1 MSELKRTQL
10 YDAHVKA
17 GATMV
22 DFGGWEMP
30 IQYPEGIVAEHLYT
44 RSACG
49 LFDVSHMGRLIIEG
63 PERVAFLQHVLS
75 SNVESLG
82 LNQAQ
87 YCIIPAED
95 GSAVD
100 DAYLYRFE
108 EDRFLLVVNASNTD
122 KDLAWFEPIVKNFD
136 CTIRNITGETVSIA
150 VQGPK
155 SEEILK
161 KLAGVDEVTKPA
173 RNNLSTLM
181 MEGRKVLVSRT
192 GYTAEPI
199 GYELFLKN
207 EDAYWMWNRLIELGG
222 KPAGLG
228 ARDTLRMEGMLP
240 LYGDEM
246 GVDEEGKPMPIFAL
260 ALARFAVSFDE
271 AKGNFIGREALLKQS
286 EAAASFRAK
295 NYTPEAME
303 TLRKRV
309 RPIALLDRG
318 VMRHGMGVYR
328 NGEQIGWV
336 TSGTMIPYFKTE
348 GEGENVKLLDETGK
362 RAIGICY
369 IASDVPVNG
378 EVEVDVR
385 GKRLKAVIPSKHIT
399 NNVPPYV
406 VPVIY
411 KAK

>member
-10 YDAHVKA
+10 YDAHVQA
-17 GATMV
+17 GAKMV

-44 RSACG
+44 RSVCG
-49 LFDVSHMGRLIIEG
+49 LFDVSHMGRLLIEG

-75 SNVESLG
+75 SNVLALG

-122 KDLAWFEPIVKNFD
+122 KDLAWFAPIVKNYD
-136 CTIRNITGETVSIA
+136 CTIRNITNETVSIA

-155 SEEILK
+155 SEEIMK
-161 KLAGVDEVTKPA
+161 ILAGVDEVTKPA

-181 MEGRKVLVSRT
+181 IEGRKVLVSRT

-199 GYELFLKN
+199 GYELFLDN
-207 EDAYWMWNRLIELGG
+207 ADAHWMWNRLIELGG

-260 ALARFAVSFDE
+260 ALAKFAVSFDE
-271 AKGNFIGREALLKQS
+271 AKGDFVGREALKKQ
-286 EAAASFRAK
+286 AAAQACFKAK
-295 NYTPEAME
+295 DYNPEAMAA
-303 TLRKRV
+303 LPKRV
-309 RPIALLDRG
+309 RPIALIDRG
-318 VMRHGMGVYR
+318 VMRHGMEIFR

-336 TSGTMIPYFKTE
+336 TSGTSIPYFMTE
-348 GEGENVKLLDETGK
+348 GEGADVKLLPETGK
-362 RAIGICY
+362 RAIGIAY
-369 IASDVPVNG
+369 IRSDVPVNG

-385 GKRLKAVIPSKHIT
+385 GKRLKAVIPSKHII

-406 VPVIY
+406 VPVVY
-411 KAK
+411 KQK

>member
-44 RSACG
+44 RSHCG
-49 LFDVSHMGRLIIEG
+49 LFDVSHMGRLLIEG
-63 PERVAFLQHVLS
+63 PERLAFLQHVLS
-75 SNVESLG
+75 SNALALDV
-82 LNQAQ
+82 NQAQ

-108 EDRFLLVVNASNTD
+108 EDRFLLVVNAANTE
-122 KDLAWFEPIVKNFD
+122 KDLAYFAPIVKNYD
-136 CTIRNITGETVSIA
+136 CTIRNITNETISIA
-150 VQGPK
+150 VQGPD
-155 SEEILK
+155 SEKILK
-161 KLAGVDEVTKPA
+161 ILAGGEEVTKPS
-173 RNNLSTLM
+173 RNSLSTRML
-181 MEGRKVLVSRT
+181 EGHEVRIART
-192 GYTAEPI
+192 DYTAEPI
-199 GYELFLKN
+199 GYELFMKN
-207 EDAYWMWNRLIELGG
+207 EDAMWAWDRLIELGG

-246 GVDEEGKPMPIFAL
+246 GVDEEDKPMPIFAL
-260 ALARFAVSFDE
+260 ALAKFAVSFVPE
-271 AKGNFIGREALLKQS
+271 KGDFVGREALAKQA
-286 EAAASFRAK
+286 EAQASFKAK
-295 NYTPEAME
+295 NYSPEAMAA
-303 TLRKRV
+303 LPKRV
-309 RPIALLDRG
+309 RPIALVDRG
-318 VMRHGMGVYR
+318 VMRHGMAVYR

-336 TSGTMIPYFKTE
+336 TSGTMIPYFMTE
-348 GEGENVKLLDETGK
+348 GEGADVKLLAETGK
-362 RAIGICY
+362 RTIGICY

-385 GKRLKAVIPSKHIT
+385 GKRLKVVIPSKHIT

-406 VPVIY
+406 VPVL
-411 KAK
+411 AKH

>member
-260 ALARFAVSFDE
+260 ALAKFAVSFDE
-271 AKGNFIGREALLKQS
+271 AKGDFVGREALAKQ
-286 EAAASFRAK
+286 AAAQACFKAK
-295 NYTPEAME
+295 DYNPEAMA
-303 TLRKRV
+303 TLSKRV

-318 VMRHGMGVYR
+318 VIRHGMEVYR
-328 NGEQIGWV
+328 NGEMIGWV
-336 TSGTMIPYFKTE
+336 TSGTMIPYFMTE
-348 GEGENVKLLDETGK
+348 GEGADVKLLPETGK

-369 IASDVPVNG
+369 ISSDVPVNG

-385 GKRLKAVIPSKHIT
+385 GKRLKAVIPSKHIS

-411 KAK
+411 QKK

>member
-1 MSELKRTQL
+1 MSELKRTKL
-10 YDAHVKA
+10 YDAHVSA

-44 RSACG
+44 RRCCG
-49 LFDVSHMGRLIIEG
+49 LFDVSHMGRLLIEG
-63 PERVAFLQHVLS
+63 PERLAFLQHVLS
-75 SNVESLG
+75 SNAAALE

-87 YCIIPAED
+87 YCIIPDEN
-95 GSAVD
+95 GVAVD

-108 EDRFLLVVNASNTD
+108 EERYLLVVNAANTE

-136 CTIRNITGETVSIA
+136 CTIKNITGETVSIA
-150 VQGPK
+150 VQGPESENILK
-155 SEEILK
+155 VLSGGEEI
-161 KLAGVDEVTKPA
+161 TKPA
-173 RNNLSTLM
+173 RNNLSTMLL
-181 MEGRKVLVSRT
+181 EGHKVRIART

-207 EDAYWMWNRLIELGG
+207 EDADWMWNRLIELGG

-246 GVDEEGKPMPIFAL
+246 GLDVAGEPMPIFAL

-271 AKGNFIGREALLKQS
+271 AKGDFIGREALKKQS
-286 EAAASFRAK
+286 EAAACFRAK

-303 TLRKRV
+303 TLKKRV
-309 RPIALLDRG
+309 RPIALMDRG
-318 VMRHGMGVYR
+318 VMRHGMPVYR
-328 NGEQIGWV
+328 SGEMIGWV
-336 TSGTMIPYFKTE
+336 TSGTMIPYYMTE
-348 GEGENVKLLDETGK
+348 GEGAELKLLPETGK

-369 IASDVPVNG
+369 ISSDVPVNG

-385 GKRLKAVIPSKHIT
+385 GKRLKAVIPSKHIS

-411 KAK
+411 KQK

>member
-1 MSELKRTQL
+1 MSELKRTLL
-10 YDAHVKA
+10 YEEHVKA

-30 IQYPEGIVAEHLYT
+30 IQYPEGIISEHLYT
-44 RSACG
+44 RSHCG

-75 SNVESLG
+75 SNVLA
-82 LNQAQ
+82 LDINQAQ

-108 EDRFLLVVNASNTD
+108 PDRFLLVVNASNTD
-122 KDLAWFEPIVKNFD
+122 KDLAWFAPIVKNYD
-136 CTIRNITGETVSIA
+136 CTIKNITNETISIA
-150 VQGPK
+150 VQGPD
-155 SEEILK
+155 SEKILK
-161 KLAGVDEVTKPA
+161 TLAGVDEVTKPA

-181 MEGRKVLVSRT
+181 MEGHEVLVSRT

-199 GYELFLKN
+199 GYELFIKN
-207 EDAYWMWNRLIELGG
+207 EDAVWAWNRLIELGG

-246 GVDEEGKPMPIFAL
+246 GVDEAGKPMPIFAL
-260 ALARFAVSFDE
+260 ALAKFAVSFVPE
-271 AKGNFIGREALLKQS
+271 KGDFVGREALTKQA
-286 EAAASFRAK
+286 EAQASFKAK
-295 NYTPEAME
+295 NYSPEAMAA
-303 TLRKRV
+303 LPKRV
-309 RPIALLDRG
+309 RPIALVDRG
-318 VMRHGMGVYR
+318 IMRHGMEVYR
-328 NGEQIGWV
+328 NGEMIGWV
-336 TSGTMIPYFKTE
+336 TSGTMIPYFMTE

-406 VPVIY
+406 VPVL
-411 KAK
+411 AKH

>member
-1 MSELKRTQL
+1 MSELKRTQF
-10 YDAHVKA
+10 YDIHVKA

-44 RSACG
+44 RSVCS
-49 LFDVSHMGRLIIEG
+49 LFDVSHMGRLLIEG
-63 PERVAFLQHVLS
+63 PERLAFLQHVLS
-75 SNVESLG
+75 SNAAALDV
-82 LNQAQ
+82 NQAQ

-108 EDRFLLVVNASNTD
+108 EDRFLLVVNAANTD
-122 KDLAWFEPIVKNFD
+122 KDLAYFAPIVKNYD
-136 CTIRNITGETVSIA
+136 CTIKNITDVTVSIA

-155 SEEILK
+155 SGEMLK
-161 KLAGVDEVTKPA
+161 VLAGGVEVTKPS
-173 RNNLSTLM
+173 RNSLSTMDL
-181 MEGRKVLVSRT
+181 EGHTVRIART

-207 EDAYWMWNRLIELGG
+207 EDAEWAWNRLCELGA

-246 GVDEEGKPMPIFAL
+246 GVDEDGKPMPIFAL
-260 ALARFAVSFDE
+260 ALAKFAVSFDE
-271 AKGNFIGREALLKQS
+271 AKGDFVGREALKKQ
-286 EAAASFRAK
+286 ADAQASFKAK
-295 NYTPEAME
+295 NYSPEAMAA
-303 TLRKRV
+303 LPKRV
-309 RPIALLDRG
+309 RPIALVDRG
-318 VMRHGMGVYR
+318 VMRHGMAVYR

-336 TSGTMIPYFKTE
+336 TSGTMIPYFMTE
-348 GEGENVKLLDETGK
+348 GEGENVRLLPETGK

-369 IASDVPVNG
+369 IASDVPLNG

-385 GKRLKAVIPSKHIT
+385 GKRLKAVIPSKHIS

-406 VPVIY
+406 VPVM
-411 KAK
+411 AKHN

>member
-1 MSELKRTQL
+1 MSELKRTLL
-10 YDAHVKA
+10 YDAHIAA

-30 IQYPEGIVAEHLYT
+30 IQYPEGILAEHLYT
-44 RSACG
+44 RSCCG
-49 LFDVSHMGRLIIEG
+49 LFDVSHMGRLLIEG
-63 PERVAFLQHVLS
+63 PERLAFLQHVLS
-75 SNVESLG
+75 SNAALLDV
-82 LNQAQ
+82 NQAQ

-122 KDLAWFEPIVKNFD
+122 KDLAWFAPIVKNYD
-136 CTIRNITGETVSIA
+136 CTIKNITNETVSIA

-161 KLAGVDEVTKPA
+161 TLAGVDEVTKPA

-181 MEGRKVLVSRT
+181 MEGHKVLVSRT

-207 EDAYWMWNRLIELGG
+207 EDAHWMWNRLIELGG

-271 AKGNFIGREALLKQS
+271 AKGDFVGKEALKQQ
-286 EAAASFRAK
+286 AAAQACFKAK
-295 NYTPEAME
+295 DYNPEAMA
-303 TLRKRV
+303 TLGKRV

-318 VMRHGMGVYR
+318 VIRHGMEVYR
-328 NGEQIGWV
+328 NGEMIGWV
-336 TSGTMIPYFKTE
+336 TSGTVIPYFMTE
-348 GEGENVKLLDETGK
+348 GEGADVKLLPETGK

-369 IASDVPVNG
+369 IKSDVPVNG

-385 GKRLKAVIPSKHIT
+385 GRRLKAVIPSKHIS

-411 KAK
+411 KQK

>member
-1 MSELKRTQL
+1 MSELKRTLL
-10 YDAHVKA
+10 YDAHVAA

-44 RSACG
+44 RSVCG
-49 LFDVSHMGRLIIEG
+49 LFDVSHMGRLLIEG
-63 PERVAFLQHVLS
+63 PDRVAFLQHVLS
-75 SNVESLG
+75 SNVLN
-82 LNQAQ
+82 LDVNQAQ

-122 KDLAWFEPIVKNFD
+122 KDLAWFAPIVKNYD
-136 CTIRNITGETVSIA
+136 CTIRNITGETISIA

-161 KLAGVDEVTKPA
+161 TLAGVDEVTKPA

-181 MEGRKVLVSRT
+181 MEGHKILVSRT

-199 GYELFLKN
+199 GYELFIENK
-207 EDAYWMWNRLIELGG
+207 DALWAWNRLIELGG

-260 ALARFAVSFDE
+260 ALAKFAVSFDE
-271 AKGNFIGREALLKQS
+271 AKGDFVGREALKKQ
-286 EAAASFRAK
+286 AAAQACFKAK
-295 NYTPEAME
+295 DYNPDAMA
-303 TLRKRV
+303 TLPKRV

-336 TSGTMIPYFKTE
+336 TSGTMIPYFMTE
-348 GEGENVKLLDETGK
+348 GEGTDVKLLPETGK

-369 IASDVPVNG
+369 ISSDVPVNG

-385 GKRLKAVIPSKHIT
+385 GKRLKAAIPSKHIT

-411 KAK
+411 KQK

>member
-63 PERVAFLQHVLS
+63 PDRVAFLQHVLS
-75 SNVESLG
+75 SNVENLG

-122 KDLAWFEPIVKNFD
+122 KDLNWFEPIVKNYD
-136 CTIRNITGETVSIA
+136 CTIRNITGETISIA

-161 KLAGVDEVTKPA
+161 TLAGVDEVTKPA

-207 EDAYWMWNRLIELGG
+207 EDAYWMWTRLIELGG

-246 GVDEEGKPMPIFAL
+246 GVDEEGRPMPIFAL
-260 ALARFAVSFDE
+260 TLARFAVSFDE

-286 EAAASFRAK
+286 EAATAFRAK
-295 NYTPEAME
+295 NYTPEAMAA
-303 TLRKRV
+303 LPKRV
-309 RPIALLDRG
+309 RPIALIDRG
-318 VMRHGMGVYR
+318 VMRHGMPVYR

-385 GKRLKAVIPSKHIT
+385 GKRLKAAIPSKHIT

>member
-1 MSELKRTQL
+1 MSELKRTLL
-10 YDAHVKA
+10 YDEHVKA

-30 IQYPEGIVAEHLYT
+30 IQYPEGILAEHLYT
-44 RSACG
+44 RSCCG

-63 PERVAFLQHVLS
+63 PERLAFLQHVLS
-75 SNVESLG
+75 SNAALLDV
-82 LNQAQ
+82 NQAQ

-122 KDLAWFEPIVKNFD
+122 KDLAWFAPIVKNYD
-136 CTIRNITGETVSIA
+136 CTIRNITGETISIA

-199 GYELFLKN
+199 GYELFIENK
-207 EDAYWMWNRLIELGG
+207 DAVWAWNRLIELGG

-260 ALARFAVSFDE
+260 ALAKFAVSFDE
-271 AKGNFIGREALLKQS
+271 AKGDFVGKEALAKQ
-286 EAAASFRAK
+286 AAAQACFKAK
-295 NYTPEAME
+295 DYNPEAMAV
-303 TLRKRV
+303 LSKRV

-318 VMRHGMGVYR
+318 VIRHGMEIYR
-328 NGEQIGWV
+328 NGEMIGWV
-336 TSGTMIPYFKTE
+336 TSGTMIPYFMTE
-348 GEGENVKLLDETGK
+348 GEGADLKLLPETGK

-369 IASDVPVNG
+369 IKSDVPVNG

-385 GKRLKAVIPSKHIT
+385 GRRLRAVIPSKHIS

-411 KAK
+411 KQK

>member
-1 MSELKRTQL
+1 MSELKRTLL
-10 YDAHVKA
+10 YDEHIKA

-30 IQYPEGIVAEHLYT
+30 IQYPEGIIAEHLYT
-44 RSACG
+44 RSCCG
-49 LFDVSHMGRLIIEG
+49 LFDVSHMGRLLIEG

-75 SNVESLG
+75 SNVLA
-82 LNQAQ
+82 LDVNQAQ

-122 KDLAWFEPIVKNFD
+122 KDLKWFAPIVKDYD
-136 CTIRNITGETVSIA
+136 CTIRNITNETISIA

-155 SEEILK
+155 SEEMLK
-161 KLAGVDEVTKPA
+161 ILAGGEVTKPN
-173 RNNLSTLM
+173 RNALATLSL
-181 MEGRKVLVSRT
+181 EGHIVRVART

-199 GYELFLKN
+199 GYELFIKN
-207 EDAYWMWNRLIELGG
+207 EDAIWAWNRLIELGG

-260 ALARFAVSFDE
+260 ALARFAVSFDP
-271 AKGNFIGREALLKQS
+271 AKGDFIGREALKKQADAQACFKVKDYNPDAL
-286 EAAASFRAK
+286 AAL
-295 NYTPEAME
+295 P
-303 TLRKRV
+303 KRV
-309 RPIALLDRG
+309 RPIALVDRG
-318 VMRHGMGVYR
+318 IMRHGMQVFR
-328 NGEQIGWV
+328 NGEPIGWV
-336 TSGTMIPYFKTE
+336 TSGTMIPYFVTE
-348 GEGENVKLLDETGK
+348 GEGENVRLTEATGK

-378 EVEVDVR
+378 AVEVDVR
-385 GKRLKAVIPSKHIT
+385 GKRLKAVIPGKHIT

-406 VPVIY
+406 VPVLA
-411 KAK
+411 KA

>member
-1 MSELKRTQL
+1 MSELKRTLL
-10 YDAHVKA
+10 YGEHVKA

-30 IQYPEGIVAEHLYT
+30 IQYPEGILSEHLYT
-44 RSACG
+44 RSHCG

-75 SNVESLG
+75 SNVLA
-82 LNQAQ
+82 LDINQAQ

-108 EDRFLLVVNASNTD
+108 EERFLLVVNASNTD
-122 KDLAWFEPIVKNFD
+122 KDLAWFAPIVKNYD
-136 CTIRNITGETVSIA
+136 CTIRNITGETISIA
-150 VQGPK
+150 VQGPD
-155 SEEILK
+155 SEKILK
-161 KLAGVDEVTKPA
+161 ILAGVDEVTKPS
-173 RNNLSTLM
+173 RNALATRML
-181 MEGRKVLVSRT
+181 EGHEVRIART

-199 GYELFLKN
+199 GYELFIKN
-207 EDAYWMWNRLIELGG
+207 EDAVWAWNRLIELGG

-260 ALARFAVSFDE
+260 ALARFAVSFVPE
-271 AKGNFIGREALLKQS
+271 KGDFVGREALQKQ
-286 EAAASFRAK
+286 ADAQASFKAK
-295 NYTPEAME
+295 NYSPEAMAA
-303 TLRKRV
+303 LPKRV
-309 RPIALLDRG
+309 RPIALVDRG
-318 VMRHGMGVYR
+318 IMRHGMEVYR
-328 NGEQIGWV
+328 NGERIGWV
-336 TSGTMIPYFKTE
+336 TSGTMIPYFMTE
-348 GEGENVKLLDETGK
+348 GEGENVRLLDETGK

-385 GKRLKAVIPSKHIT
+385 GKRLKAVIPAKHIT

-406 VPVIY
+406 VPVL
-411 KAK
+411 AKH

>member
-1 MSELKRTQL
+1 MSELKRTLL
-10 YDAHVKA
+10 YDAHIAA

-30 IQYPEGIVAEHLYT
+30 IQYPEGILAEHLYT
-44 RSACG
+44 RSCCG
-49 LFDVSHMGRLIIEG
+49 LFDVSHMGRLLIEG
-63 PERVAFLQHVLS
+63 PERLTFLQHVLS
-75 SNVESLG
+75 SNAALLDV
-82 LNQAQ
+82 NQAQ

-122 KDLAWFEPIVKNFD
+122 KDLAWFAPIVKNYD
-136 CTIRNITGETVSIA
+136 CTIKNITNETVSIA

-161 KLAGVDEVTKPA
+161 TLAGVDEVTKPA

-181 MEGRKVLVSRT
+181 MEGHKVLVSRT

-207 EDAYWMWNRLIELGG
+207 EDAHWMWNRLIELGG

-271 AKGNFIGREALLKQS
+271 AKGDFVGKEALKQQ
-286 EAAASFRAK
+286 AAAQACFKAK
-295 NYTPEAME
+295 DYNPEAMA
-303 TLRKRV
+303 TLGKRV

-318 VMRHGMGVYR
+318 VIRHGMEVYR
-328 NGEQIGWV
+328 NGEMIGWV
-336 TSGTMIPYFKTE
+336 TSGTVIPYFMTE
-348 GEGENVKLLDETGK
+348 GEGADVKLLPETGK

-369 IASDVPVNG
+369 IKSDVPVNG

-385 GKRLKAVIPSKHIT
+385 GRRLKAVIPSKHIS

-411 KAK
+411 KQK

>member
-30 IQYPEGIVAEHLYT
+30 IQYPDGIVAEHLYT

-63 PERVAFLQHVLS
+63 PERVAFLQHVLT
-75 SNVESLG
+75 SNVLLLG

-122 KDLAWFEPIVKNFD
+122 KDLAWFEPIVKNYD
-136 CTIRNITGETVSIA
+136 CTIRNITNETVSIA

-161 KLAGVDEVTKPA
+161 TLAGVDEVTKPA

-199 GYELFLKN
+199 GYELFLAN
-207 EDAYWMWNRLIELGG
+207 EDAEWMWNRLIELGG

-271 AKGNFIGREALLKQS
+271 AKGNFIGREALLRQS
-286 EAAASFRAK
+286 EAAAAFRAK
-295 NYTPEAME
+295 NYTPEALE
-303 TLRKRV
+303 ALPKRV
-309 RPIALLDRG
+309 RPITLVDRG
-318 VMRHGMGVYR
+318 VMRHGMPVYR
-328 NGEQIGWV
+328 NGEMIGWV
-336 TSGTMIPYFKTE
+336 TSGTMIPYYKTE
-348 GEGENVKLLDETGK
+348 GEGADVKLTDETGK
-362 RAIGICY
+362 RAIGIAY
-369 IASDVPVNG
+369 IRSDVPVNG

-385 GKRLKAVIPSKHIT
+385 GKRLKAAVPSKHIT

-411 KAK
+411 NQK

>member
-1 MSELKRTQL
+1 MSELKRTLL
-10 YDAHVKA
+10 YDAHVAA

-30 IQYPEGIVAEHLYT
+30 IQYPEGIIAEHLYT
-44 RSACG
+44 RSCCG

-63 PERVAFLQHVLS
+63 PERLAFLQHVLS
-75 SNVESLG
+75 SNAALLG
-82 LNQAQ
+82 VNQAQ

-122 KDLAWFEPIVKNFD
+122 KDLAWFAPIVKNYD
-136 CTIRNITGETVSIA
+136 CTIKNITNETVSIA

-161 KLAGVDEVTKPA
+161 TLAGVDEVTKPA

-181 MEGRKVLVSRT
+181 MEGHEVLVSRT

-207 EDAYWMWNRLIELGG
+207 EDAHWMWNRLIELGG

-260 ALARFAVSFDE
+260 ALAKFAVSFDE
-271 AKGNFIGREALLKQS
+271 AKGDFVGREALKKQ
-286 EAAASFRAK
+286 AAAQACFKAK
-295 NYTPEAME
+295 DYNPEAMS
-303 TLRKRV
+303 TLSKRV

-318 VMRHGMGVYR
+318 VIRHGMEVYR
-328 NGEQIGWV
+328 NGEMIGWV
-336 TSGTMIPYFKTE
+336 TSGTMIPYYQTS
-348 GEGENVKLLDETGK
+348 GEGADVKLLPETGK

-369 IASDVPVNG
+369 IKSDVPVNG

-385 GKRLKAVIPSKHIT
+385 GKRLRAVIPSKHIS

-411 KAK
+411 KQK

>member
-1 MSELKRTQL
+1 MSELLRTQL
-10 YDAHVKA
+10 YDAHVRA

-44 RSACG
+44 RSNCG
-49 LFDVSHMGRLIIEG
+49 LFDVSHMGRLLIEG

-75 SNVESLG
+75 SNVLALD

-108 EDRFLLVVNASNTD
+108 EERFLLVVNAANTN
-122 KDLAWFEPIVKNFD
+122 KDLAWFAPIVKNYD
-136 CTIRNITGETVSIA
+136 CTIRNITDETVSIA

-155 SEEILK
+155 SEEILRV
-161 KLAGVDEVTKPA
+161 LNGGNEVTKPA

-181 MEGRKVLVSRT
+181 LEGHRVRVART

-207 EDAYWMWNRLIELGG
+207 EDAMWMWNRLIELGG

-271 AKGNFIGREALLKQS
+271 AKGDFIGKEALKKQS
-286 EAAASFRAK
+286 EAAAAFRAK
-295 NYTPEAME
+295 NYSPEAMAA
-303 TLRKRV
+303 LPKRV
-309 RPIALLDRG
+309 RPIVLLDRG
-318 VMRHGMGVYR
+318 VMRHGMPVYR

-336 TSGTMIPYFKTE
+336 TSGTMIPFFKTE
-348 GEGENVKLLDETGK
+348 GEGENVRLLEETGK
-362 RAIGICY
+362 RAIGIAY
-369 IASDVPVNG
+369 IASDVPLNG

-385 GKRLKAVIPSKHIT
+385 GKRLKAAIASKHIT

-411 KAK
+411 KQK

>member
-1 MSELKRTQL
+1 MSELKRTQF
-10 YDAHVKA
+10 YDIHVKA

-44 RSACG
+44 RSCCS
-49 LFDVSHMGRLIIEG
+49 LFDVSHMGRLLIEG

-75 SNVESLG
+75 SNVLA
-82 LNQAQ
+82 LDVNQAQ

-108 EDRFLLVVNASNTD
+108 EERFLLVVNAANTD
-122 KDLAWFEPIVKNFD
+122 KDLAWFAPIVKNYD
-136 CTIRNITGETVSIA
+136 CTIKNITDVTVSIA

-155 SEEILK
+155 SGEMLSV
-161 KLAGVDEVTKPA
+161 LAGGVEVTRPA
-173 RNNLSTLM
+173 RNALSTM
-181 MEGRKVLVSRT
+181 MLEGHEVRIART

-207 EDAYWMWNRLIELGG
+207 ADAEWAWNRLVE
-222 KPAGLG
+222 
-228 ARDTLRMEGMLP
+228 RMEGMLP

-246 GVDEEGKPMPIFAL
+246 GVDEAGKPMPIFAL
-260 ALARFAVSFDE
+260 ALAKFAVSFDE
-271 AKGNFIGREALLKQS
+271 AKGDFVGRKALEKQAEAQ
-286 EAAASFRAK
+286 ASFRTK
-295 NYTPEAME
+295 NYSPEAMAA
-303 TLRKRV
+303 LPMRV
-309 RPIALLDRG
+309 RPIALVDRG
-318 VMRHGMGVYR
+318 VMRHGMAVYR

-336 TSGTMIPYFKTE
+336 TSGTMIPYFMTE
-348 GEGENVKLLDETGK
+348 GEGADVKLLPETGK
-362 RAIGICY
+362 RAIGIAY

-406 VPVIY
+406 VPVL
-411 KAK
+411 AKH

>member
-136 CTIRNITGETVSIA
+136 CTIRNITNETVSIA

>member
-10 YDAHVKA
+10 YDAHVQA
-17 GATMV
+17 GAKMV

-44 RSACG
+44 RSVCG
-49 LFDVSHMGRLIIEG
+49 LFDVSHMGRLLIEG
-63 PERVAFLQHVLS
+63 PDRTAFLQHVLS
-75 SNVESLG
+75 SNVLALG

-108 EDRFLLVVNASNTD
+108 EERFLLVVNASNTD
-122 KDLAWFEPIVKNFD
+122 KDLAWFAPIVKNYD
-136 CTIRNITGETVSIA
+136 CTIRNITNETVSIA

-155 SEEILK
+155 SEEIMK
-161 KLAGVDEVTKPA
+161 TLAGVDEVTKPA

-181 MEGRKVLVSRT
+181 IEGRKVLVSRT

-199 GYELFLKN
+199 GYELFLDN
-207 EDAYWMWNRLIELGG
+207 ADAHWMWNRLIELGG

-246 GVDEEGKPMPIFAL
+246 GVDEEGRPMPIFAL
-260 ALARFAVSFDE
+260 ALAKFAVSFDE
-271 AKGNFIGREALLKQS
+271 AKGDFVGREALKKQ
-286 EAAASFRAK
+286 AAAQACFKAK
-295 NYTPEAME
+295 DYNPDAMAA
-303 TLRKRV
+303 LPKRV
-309 RPIALLDRG
+309 RPIALVDRG
-318 VMRHGMGVYR
+318 VMRHGMEIFR
-328 NGEQIGWV
+328 NGEMIGWV
-336 TSGTMIPYFKTE
+336 TSGTSIPYFMTE
-348 GEGENVKLLDETGK
+348 GEGADVKLLPETGR
-362 RAIGICY
+362 RAIGIAY
-369 IASDVPVNG
+369 IRSDVPVNG

-406 VPVIY
+406 VPVVY
-411 KAK
+411 KAN

>member
-1 MSELKRTQL
+1 MSELKRTLL
-10 YDAHVKA
+10 YGEHVKA

-30 IQYPEGIVAEHLYT
+30 IQYPEGILSEHLYT
-44 RSACG
+44 RSHCG

-75 SNVESLG
+75 SNVLA
-82 LNQAQ
+82 LDVNQAQ

-108 EDRFLLVVNASNTD
+108 EERFLLVVNASNTD
-122 KDLAWFEPIVKNFD
+122 KDLAWFAPIVKNYD
-136 CTIRNITGETVSIA
+136 CTIRNITNETISIA
-150 VQGPK
+150 VQGPD
-155 SEEILK
+155 SEKILK
-161 KLAGVDEVTKPA
+161 TLAGVDEVTKPA

-181 MEGRKVLVSRT
+181 MEGHEVLVSRT

-199 GYELFLKN
+199 GYELFIKN
-207 EDAYWMWNRLIELGG
+207 EDAVWAWNRLIELGG

-260 ALARFAVSFDE
+260 ALARFAVSFVPE
-271 AKGNFIGREALLKQS
+271 KGDFVGREALQKQ
-286 EAAASFRAK
+286 ADAQASFKAK
-295 NYTPEAME
+295 NYSPEAMAA
-303 TLRKRV
+303 LPKRV
-309 RPIALLDRG
+309 RPIALVDRG
-318 VMRHGMGVYR
+318 IMRHGMEVYR
-328 NGEQIGWV
+328 NGEMIGWV
-336 TSGTMIPYFKTE
+336 TSGTMIPYFMTE

-385 GKRLKAVIPSKHIT
+385 GKRLKAVIPAKHIT

-406 VPVIY
+406 VPVL
-411 KAK
+411 AKH

>member
-1 MSELKRTQL
+1 MSELKRTKL

-44 RSACG
+44 RSVCG
-49 LFDVSHMGRLIIEG
+49 LFDVSHMGRLLIEG

-75 SNVESLG
+75 SNVLALD

-108 EDRFLLVVNASNTD
+108 EDRFLLVVNAANTE
-122 KDLAWFEPIVKNFD
+122 KDLEWFAPIVKNYN
-136 CTIRNITGETVSIA
+136 CTIRNITDETISIA

-155 SEEILK
+155 SEEMLK
-161 KLAGVDEVTKPA
+161 SLAGVDEVTKPA

-181 MEGRKVLVSRT
+181 MEGHKVLVSRT

-199 GYELFLKN
+199 GYELFLDN
-207 EDAYWMWNRLIELGG
+207 ADAEWAWNRLIELGG

-271 AKGNFIGREALLKQS
+271 AKGDFVGRKALERQAEAQ
-286 EAAASFRAK
+286 AAFRAK
-295 NYTPEAME
+295 NYSPEAMAQ
-303 TLRKRV
+303 LPKRV
-309 RPIALLDRG
+309 RPIALMDRG
-318 VMRHGMGVYR
+318 VMRHGMPVYR
-328 NGEQIGWV
+328 GEEQIGWV
-336 TSGTMIPYFKTE
+336 TSGTMIPYFMTE
-348 GEGENVKLLDETGK
+348 GEGADVKLLPETGK
-362 RAIGICY
+362 RAIGIAY

-385 GKRLKAVIPSKHIT
+385 GKRLKAKIPSKHII

-406 VPVIY
+406 VPVL
-411 KAK
+411 AK

>member
-1 MSELKRTQL
+1 MSELKRTLL
-10 YDAHVKA
+10 YEEHVKA

-30 IQYPEGIVAEHLYT
+30 IQYPEGIIAEHLYT
-44 RSACG
+44 RSCCG
-49 LFDVSHMGRLIIEG
+49 LFDVSHMGRLLIEG
-63 PERVAFLQHVLS
+63 PERLAFLQHVLS
-75 SNVESLG
+75 SNAALLDV
-82 LNQAQ
+82 NQAQ

-122 KDLAWFEPIVKNFD
+122 KDLAWFAPIVKNYD
-136 CTIRNITGETVSIA
+136 CTIKNITGETISIA

-199 GYELFLKN
+199 GYELFIENK
-207 EDAYWMWNRLIELGG
+207 DAVWAWNRLIELGG

-260 ALARFAVSFDE
+260 ALAKFAVSFDE
-271 AKGNFIGREALLKQS
+271 AKGDFVGREALKKQS
-286 EAAASFRAK
+286 AAQACFKSKDYNAD
-295 NYTPEAME
+295 AMA
-303 TLRKRV
+303 TLPKRV

-318 VMRHGMGVYR
+318 VIRHGMEVYR
-328 NGEQIGWV
+328 NGEMVGWV
-336 TSGTMIPYFKTE
+336 TSGTMIPYFMTE
-348 GEGENVKLLDETGK
+348 GEGADVKLLNETGK

-369 IASDVPVNG
+369 ISSDVPVNG

-385 GKRLKAVIPSKHIT
+385 GKRLKAVIPSKHIS

-411 KAK
+411 KKK

>member
-10 YDAHVKA
+10 YDAHVAA
-17 GATMV
+17 GAKMV

-49 LFDVSHMGRLIIEG
+49 LFDVSHMGRLLIEG
-63 PERVAFLQHVLS
+63 PDRTAFLQHVLS
-75 SNVESLG
+75 SNVLALG

-108 EDRFLLVVNASNTD
+108 EERFLLVVNASNTD
-122 KDLAWFEPIVKNFD
+122 KDLAWFAPIVKNYD
-136 CTIRNITGETVSIA
+136 CTIRNITNETVSIA

-155 SEEILK
+155 SEAILK
-161 KLAGVDEVTKPA
+161 TLAGVDEVTKPA

-181 MEGRKVLVSRT
+181 IEGRKVLVSRT

-199 GYELFLKN
+199 GYELFLDN
-207 EDAYWMWNRLIELGG
+207 ADAHWMWNRLIELGG

-246 GVDEEGKPMPIFAL
+246 GVDEDGNPMPIFAL
-260 ALARFAVSFDE
+260 ALAKFAVSFDE
-271 AKGNFIGREALLKQS
+271 AKGDFIGREALKKQ
-286 EAAASFRAK
+286 AAAQACFKAK
-295 NYTPEAME
+295 DYNPEAMAA
-303 TLRKRV
+303 LPMRV
-309 RPIALLDRG
+309 RPIALVDRG
-318 VMRHGMGVYR
+318 VMRHGMEVFR
-328 NGEQIGWV
+328 NGERIGWV
-336 TSGTMIPYFKTE
+336 TSGTSIPYFMTE
-348 GEGENVKLLDETGK
+348 GEGADVKLLPETGK
-362 RAIGICY
+362 RAIGIAY
-369 IASDVPVNG
+369 IRSDVPVNG

-406 VPVIY
+406 VQVVY
-411 KAK
+411 KAN

>member
-10 YDAHVKA
+10 YDAHVQA
-17 GATMV
+17 GAKMV

-44 RSACG
+44 RSVCG
-49 LFDVSHMGRLIIEG
+49 LFDVSHMGRLLIEG
-63 PERVAFLQHVLS
+63 PDRTAFLQHVLS
-75 SNVESLG
+75 SNVLALG

-122 KDLAWFEPIVKNFD
+122 KDLAWFAPIVKNYD
-136 CTIRNITGETVSIA
+136 CTIRNITNETVSIA

-161 KLAGVDEVTKPA
+161 TLAGVDEVTKPA
-173 RNNLSTLM
+173 RNNLSTLTI
-181 MEGRKVLVSRT
+181 EGRKVLVSRT

-199 GYELFLKN
+199 GYELFLDN
-207 EDAYWMWNRLIELGG
+207 ADAHWMWNRLIELGG

-260 ALARFAVSFDE
+260 ALAKFAVSFDE
-271 AKGNFIGREALLKQS
+271 AKGDFVGREALKKQ
-286 EAAASFRAK
+286 AAAQACFK
-295 NYTPEAME
+295 TKDYNPDAMAA
-303 TLRKRV
+303 LPKRV
-309 RPIALLDRG
+309 RPIALVDRG
-318 VMRHGMGVYR
+318 VMRHGMEIFR
-328 NGEQIGWV
+328 NGEMIGWV
-336 TSGTMIPYFKTE
+336 TSGTSIPYFMTE
-348 GEGENVKLLDETGK
+348 GEGADVKLLPETGR
-362 RAIGICY
+362 RAIGIAY
-369 IASDVPVNG
+369 IRSDVPVNG

-406 VPVIY
+406 VPVVY
-411 KAK
+411 KAN

>member
-1 MSELKRTQL
+1 MSELKRTLL
-10 YDAHVKA
+10 YDAHVAA

-30 IQYPEGIVAEHLYT
+30 IQYPEGIIAEHLYT
-44 RSACG
+44 RSCCG

-63 PERVAFLQHVLS
+63 PERLAFLQHVLS
-75 SNVESLG
+75 SNAALLG
-82 LNQAQ
+82 VNQAQ

-122 KDLAWFEPIVKNFD
+122 KDLAWFAPIVKNYD
-136 CTIRNITGETVSIA
+136 CTIKNITNETVSIA

-161 KLAGVDEVTKPA
+161 TLAGVDEVTKPA

-181 MEGRKVLVSRT
+181 MEGHEVLVSRT

-207 EDAYWMWNRLIELGG
+207 EDAHWMWNRLIELGG

-260 ALARFAVSFDE
+260 ALAKFAVSFDE
-271 AKGNFIGREALLKQS
+271 AKGDFVGREALKKQ
-286 EAAASFRAK
+286 AAAQACFKAK
-295 NYTPEAME
+295 DYNPEAMA
-303 TLRKRV
+303 TLSKRV

-318 VMRHGMGVYR
+318 VIRHGMEVYR
-328 NGEQIGWV
+328 NGEMIGWV
-336 TSGTMIPYFKTE
+336 TSGTMIPYYQTS
-348 GEGENVKLLDETGK
+348 GEGADVKLLPETGK

-369 IASDVPVNG
+369 IKSDVPVNG

-385 GKRLKAVIPSKHIT
+385 GKRLRAVIPSKHIS

-411 KAK
+411 KQK

>member
-10 YDAHVKA
+10 YDAHVAA

-30 IQYPEGIVAEHLYT
+30 IQYPEGIIAEHLYT
-44 RSACG
+44 RSCCG
-49 LFDVSHMGRLIIEG
+49 LFDVSHMGRLLIEG

-75 SNVESLG
+75 SNVLQLD

-122 KDLAWFEPIVKNFD
+122 KDLAWFEPIVKNYD
-136 CTIRNITGETVSIA
+136 CTIRNITNETISIA

-161 KLAGVDEVTKPA
+161 VLAGVDEVTKPA

-181 MEGRKVLVSRT
+181 MEGHKVLVSRT

-207 EDAYWMWNRLIELGG
+207 EDAHWMWNRLIELGG

-260 ALARFAVSFDE
+260 ALAKFAVSFDE
-271 AKGNFIGREALLKQS
+271 AKGDFVGKEALKAQ
-286 EAAASFRAK
+286 AAAQASFKAK
-295 NYTPEAME
+295 DYNADAMAV
-303 TLRKRV
+303 LSKRV
-309 RPIALLDRG
+309 RPIALIDRG
-318 VMRHGMGVYR
+318 IMRHGMEIYR
-328 NGEQIGWV
+328 NGEMIGWV
-336 TSGTMIPYFKTE
+336 TSGTMIPYFMTE
-348 GEGENVKLLDETGK
+348 GEGADVKLLPETGK

-369 IASDVPVNG
+369 ISSDVPVNG

-385 GKRLKAVIPSKHIT
+385 GKRLKAVIPSKHIS

-411 KAK
+411 KKK

>member
-44 RSACG
+44 RSHCG
-49 LFDVSHMGRLIIEG
+49 LFDVSHMGRLLIEG
-63 PERVAFLQHVLS
+63 PERLAFLQHVLS
-75 SNVESLG
+75 SNALALDV
-82 LNQAQ
+82 NQAQ

-108 EDRFLLVVNASNTD
+108 EDRFLLVVNAANTE
-122 KDLAWFEPIVKNFD
+122 KDLAYFAPIVKNYD
-136 CTIRNITGETVSIA
+136 CTIRNITNETISIA
-150 VQGPK
+150 VQGPD
-155 SEEILK
+155 SEKILK
-161 KLAGVDEVTKPA
+161 ILAGGEEVTKPS
-173 RNNLSTLM
+173 RNSLSTRML
-181 MEGRKVLVSRT
+181 EGHEVRIART

-199 GYELFLKN
+199 GYELFIKN
-207 EDAYWMWNRLIELGG
+207 EDAMWAWDRLIELGG

-260 ALARFAVSFDE
+260 ALAKFAVSFVPE
-271 AKGNFIGREALLKQS
+271 KGDFVGREALAKQA
-286 EAAASFRAK
+286 EAQASFKAK
-295 NYTPEAME
+295 NYSPEAMAA
-303 TLRKRV
+303 LPKRV
-309 RPIALLDRG
+309 RPIALVDRG
-318 VMRHGMGVYR
+318 VMRHGMAVYR

-336 TSGTMIPYFKTE
+336 TSGTMIPYFMTE
-348 GEGENVKLLDETGK
+348 GEGADVKLLSETGK

-406 VPVIY
+406 VPVL
-411 KAK
+411 AKH